1 MNKLVYGSKKEQIVL
16 STSGEYEIVLNAVEE
31 AVIEIKEH
39 VKAVVLLKLQ
49 NIETISV
56 SLMVEKNA
64 QANILHQCEESI
76 SINERGYIYKDALLK
91 SGFYVLDEMNSTMDV
106 KYFLKE
112 SGADAFVMTS
122 TLSSAKNTFDVE
134 CVHEVCMT
142 SSMMENYAISKESGN
157 YTITASGRISKGAYG
172 SKSHQSTRVLTMGNK
187 QNASVTPLLL
197 IDENDVEASH
207 ACAVGAMNEDH
218 LYYLKTRGLNDT
230 QALGL
235 LTLSYV
241 LPLLRIVEGTCFEE
255 IVEKEIESKVGLSC

>member
-1 MNKLVYGSKKEQIVL
+1 MNKLVYGGKKEQIFL

-49 NIETISV
+49 NMDETNISIQV
-56 SLMVEKNA
+56 LENA
-64 QANILHQCEESI
+64 QVNILHQCENSI
-76 SINERGYIYKDALLK
+76 SIVERGYIFGEANLK
-91 SGFYVLDEMNSTMDV
+91 SGFYVLNSMKSSMDV

-112 SGADAFVMTS
+112 SGAEAFVMTS
-122 TLSSAKNTFDVE
+122 CLSSDKNIFDVE

-142 SSMMENYAISKESGN
+142 SSMMENYAISKESGK
-157 YTITASGRISKGAYG
+157 YAITASGRICKGAYG
-172 SKSHQSTRVLTMGNK
+172 SKSHQSTRVLTMGDK

-207 ACAVGAMNEDH
+207 ACALGAMNEDH

-241 LPLLRIVEGTCFEE
+241 LPLLRIVEGSNFEE
-255 IVEKEIESKVGLSC
+255 LVEKEIESKVGLSC